1 MYPFSLRKWKWII
14 ENEIETKYERWKFLT
29 PPSPKK
35 KPKKNHPTN
44 TQKKY
49 KESRKR
55 NLHTGI
61 LKQNEL
67 SHFFYLWKISLRGPH
82 SFVTNGINEPL
93 INAGNYVHKRP
104 DGFRYRCDRGFWL
117 ISMEN
122 FRKIEKIGEG
132 TYGVVYK
139 AQDKTTGKLV
149 ALKKIRL
156 DTCVYY
162 WSVI

>member
-1 MYPFSLRKWKWII
+1 MK
-14 ENEIETKYERWKFLT
+14 
-29 PPSPKK
+29 
-35 KPKKNHPTN
+35 
-44 TQKKY
+44 
-49 KESRKR
+49 
-55 NLHTGI
+55 
-61 LKQNEL
+61 LKQNTKDENFWHPPPQKKNQKKTTQQTHKKSTKNRGKEIYIQVFWNKTSCL
-67 SHFFYLWKISLRGPH
+67 TSSICEKFPLGGPH
-82 SFVTNGINEPL
+82 SFVTNGIYELL

-104 DGFRYRCDRGFWL
+104 DGFRYRCDRGFLL

-162 WSVI
+162 WTVM